1 MKSVSTVLSKKH
13 ILGDTFKISMT
24 EGQNQK
30 CEEGKLRL
38 VLSLTEPNGKGGDF
52 NGNNVKDINHD
63 EMKLAHLEGI
73 LPEQDQKSGEEAAE
87 NDGAPEQLSLEMNKW
102 IAINLLMKIR
112 SFSAFASLNLNM

>member
-1 MKSVSTVLSKKH
+1 MKSVSRVLSKKH

-38 VLSLTEPNGKGGDF
+38 VLSLTELNGKGGDF

-87 NDGAPEQLSLEMNKW
+87 NDGAPEQLPLEINKW
-102 IAINLLMKIR
+102 TCL
-112 SFSAFASLNLNM
+112 

>member
-73 LPEQDQKSGEEAAE
+73 LPEHAKRLFERHCGCAQSG
-87 NDGAPEQLSLEMNKW
+87 DITHLGP
-102 IAINLLMKIR
+102 
-112 SFSAFASLNLNM
+112 